1 MANTTAAE
9 AVRVFRTWDPP
20 PQILDTDGGPE
31 FKGEFQAFLR
41 NVEGN
46 EIEHRVKDPKDTN
59 ALAVVDR
66 KIQQIKTAISERM
79 IEEGANTDWRTIL
92 PDIVK
97 ALNETPT
104 EALHGHA
111 PDDIDAVTA
120 FDLQK
125 ANAARA
131 EQNQAKQ
138 LEQKKKIAET
148 GTVRMRLTRI
158 QEEEAKS
165 ARKAGQLGPR
175 RRKFL
180 ATYEGGTMQPQRDEE
195 GHVIFFTGKGQ
206 DPHGSMI
213 NVGSEAQPRMIPVS
227 HV

>member
-1 MANTTAAE
+1 M
-9 AVRVFRTWDPP
+9 
-20 PQILDTDGGPE
+20 
-31 FKGEFQAFLR
+31 
-41 NVEGN
+41 
-46 EIEHRVKDPKDTN
+46 KDPKDTN

-111 PDDIDAVTA
+111 PDDIDAVA
-120 FDLQK
+120 ASDLQK
-125 ANAARA
+125 ANAAKA

-138 LEQKKKIAET
+138 LEQKKKIAES

-158 QEEEAKS
+158 QEEEKKRGRRGSSGREGAS
-165 ARKAGQLGPR
+165 SWPR
-175 RRKFL
+175 TKGGRCSPSVTRR
-180 ATYEGGTMQPQRDEE
+180 ATLSSSL
-195 GHVIFFTGKGQ
+195 GKGKTRTA
-206 DPHGSMI
+206 
-213 NVGSEAQPRMIPVS
+213 V
-227 HV
+227 